1 MFGRYKLSWVVA
13 LTSCFSIAG
22 AAGFGH
28 PVTVIESLNDG
39 NVPVSCGV
47 MNSNANGVFEVSLDV
62 DEDGIE
68 DICLGS
74 GSNTCAGGFNFDCA
88 SGLNNSLCSTEDNN
102 TSNTLMAADVRLS
115 THLGDAVGP
124 NFINSTDST
133 DGVPTGEA
141 LVIGFLGSSNYP
153 GLRGYFGLNV
163 DETDCSYT
171 FTNAIFDDGDGS
183 ILYGDEPEF
192 VVNSVADLPDQ
203 LLDGVCDTGNAVRG
217 TAECTLR
224 AALQESNQ
232 IAILN
237 NINFAIPAIECP
249 GGSCVIDVDITN
261 NGLLPDIITPVMIDG
276 TTQAGSETLCQTEI
290 AARSQYGIV
299 IQGDS
304 TDVGLRLA
312 AGGDGSTIKGL
323 NIRNFFNNIAIIN
336 SDNNHIQCNFIGTDE
351 TGTFGSGG
359 NGSNGIIFGCDSNDN
374 IIGGPNPQDGNL
386 IANQDSDGI
395 QFFAGFDCGPISP
408 LPHNNAILGNFIGTA
423 KDGTSPLGNAF
434 SGISFFGGAA
444 FNNYVGS
451 LQDGIT
457 INGNVI
463 GDNESGI
470 YIDDGTNNTVIKGN
484 YLGTDLSGTANLGN
498 LFGGVD
504 IILGQDNQIGG
515 INPGDGNVI
524 TNNSEGVFVTG
535 LTSAGNQIRGNA
547 SFDNLTTA
555 IDIIIDGGINPDGS
569 NPNDSDDADTGAN
582 LLMNYPTVLDTSFVN
597 ALGDNFV
604 GLDYNVDASSANA
617 LYPLQIDGYFD
628 ENPEGSQGGTFVV
641 GGEYTTPQTDAQ
653 LIFDIPDGVTGGVMR
668 FTATDA
674 NGNTSEMSPPV
685 TVGIID
691 LIFEDGFD
699 GD

>member
-1 MFGRYKLSWVVA
+1 MLRFLKLSWVVA
-13 LTSCFSIAG
+13 LTSCFSMAG

-28 PVTVIESLNDG
+28 PVTVIGSVNDG
-39 NVPVSCGV
+39 NVPIGCGAL
-47 MNSNANGVFEVSLDV
+47 NNNAGGVYEVSLDL
-62 DEDGIE
+62 DEDGFE

-74 GSNTCAGGFNFDCA
+74 STNSCAGGFNFDCA
-88 SGLNNSLCSTEDNN
+88 SGLNHSQCSTEGVID
-102 TSNTLMAADVRLS
+102 TFMAGDATQS
-115 THLGDAVGP
+115 TNLGDFVGP
-124 NFINSTDST
+124 NFSPEPDAIS
-133 DGVPTGEA
+133 GVQAGQV
-141 LVIGFLGSSNYP
+141 LVVGFDGSSLYP
-153 GLRGYFGLNV
+153 GRKGYFGLSVNV
-163 DETDCSYT
+163 SDCSYIYT
-171 FTNAIFDDGDGS
+171 DVIFDNGDGNL
-183 ILYGDEPEF
+183 LYGDRPEF
-192 VVNSVADLPDQ
+192 VVNSVGDLPD
-203 LLDGVCDTGNAVRG
+203 LVLDGVCNTGNDVRG
-217 TAECTLR
+217 ISECTLR
-224 AALQESNQ
+224 AAIQESNQ

-237 NINFAIPAIECP
+237 SINFDIPAIECP
-249 GGSCVIDVDITN
+249 GGSCVIDVDIIN

-276 TTQAGSETLCQTEI
+276 STQAGSEALCQSDI
-290 AARSQYGIV
+290 ASRNQYGIV

-312 AGGDGSTIKGL
+312 AGGDGSTIRGL

-336 SDNNHIQCNFIGTDE
+336 SDNNRIQCNFIGTNE
-351 TGTFGSGG
+351 TGTMGSAG
-359 NGSNGIIFGCDSNDN
+359 NGANGIIVGCESNGN
-374 IIGGPNPQDGNL
+374 IIGGPNPQQGNL

-395 QFFAGFDCGPISP
+395 QFFAGFDCGADSP
-408 LPHNNAILGNFIGTA
+408 LPYNNAILGNFIGTA
-423 KDGTSPLGNAF
+423 KDGTSPLGNVF

-444 FNNYVGS
+444 FNNYIGS
-451 LQDGIT
+451 LQNGTT

-463 GDNESGI
+463 GNNESGI
-470 YIDDGTNNTVIKGN
+470 YIGDGTNNTVIKGN

-504 IILGQDNQIGG
+504 ILLGHYNQVGG
-515 INPGDGNVI
+515 INPGEGNVI
-524 TNNSEGVFVTG
+524 ANNSEGVFLTG
-535 LTSAGNQIRGNA
+535 LTSVGNQIRGNA
-547 SFDNLTTA
+547 SFGNLTAA

-569 NPNDSDDADTGAN
+569 NPNDNDDADTGAN

-604 GLDYNVDASSANA
+604 GLDYRVDASAANA

-628 ENPEGSQGGTFVV
+628 ENTESSQGGTFVV

-691 LIFEDGFD
+691 LIFKDGFD